1 MGAWTVSPSP
11 VPISSIPS
19 GLGGLIPSLGG
30 LGVGQSLG
38 PAPGQSLC
46 SARGWIPAGVTH
58 LQPGAPC
65 SSCPGCLPPSNRTAW
80 HSHCPPWH
88 WDGLWM
94 LLLPTGTGQCPGT
107 ASHSSCSAG
116 GSPFPPAL
124 HPGQPLWAETLQGQL
139 GLCTALI
146 PGLPQLLPHLQP
158 TGKGWL
164 GHGWEQQELGLGRQQ
179 PGLAAPEA
187 ADVKIKGRS
196 CPGSVWELLP
206 HSALWLWFIR
216 MWVLAQPP

>member
-1 MGAWTVSPSP
+1 MGPCGGLDCFSPLAPSP

-19 GLGGLIPSLGG
+19 GLWGLIPSLGG

-38 PAPGQSLC
+38 PAPGQSLW
-46 SARGWIPAGVTH
+46 GWIPAGVTH

-65 SSCPGCLPPSNRTAW
+65 TSCPGCLPHPDSRD
-80 HSHCPPWH
+80 SHCPPWH
-88 WDGLWM
+88 WDVLWL

-107 ASHSSCSAG
+107 ASHSSWGAG
-116 GSPFPPAL
+116 GSPFAPSPAPRAAPVGRDPPRAAGAV
-124 HPGQPLWAETLQGQL
+124 HSSESRAAPAPPSPPIHREGVGAAGAGAVQCQ
-139 GLCTALI
+139 
-146 PGLPQLLPHLQP
+146 
-158 TGKGWL
+158 
-164 GHGWEQQELGLGRQQ
+164 QQ

-196 CPGSVWELLP
+196 CPGSVWERLP

-216 MWVLAQPP
+216 RGVLAQPP